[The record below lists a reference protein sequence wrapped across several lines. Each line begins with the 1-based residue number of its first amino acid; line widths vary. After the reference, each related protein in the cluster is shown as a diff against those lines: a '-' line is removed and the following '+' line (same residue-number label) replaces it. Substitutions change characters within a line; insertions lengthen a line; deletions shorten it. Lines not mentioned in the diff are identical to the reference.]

1 MAIKSKKSN
10 IGKSS
15 SKTMKPKRT
24 QTLCISHQERELTKL
39 MDEYILNATEEEL
52 VKLQKVDVNTQLD
65 GNWFYD
71 TYNYSNQIKKQR
83 NITTKKILSK

>member
-1 MAIKSKKSN
+1 MS
-10 IGKSS
+10 
-15 SKTMKPKRT
+15 
-24 QTLCISHQERELTKL
+24 LQEREFIKL
-39 MDEYILNATEEEL
+39 MDEYILNATAEEL

>member
-1 MAIKSKKSN
+1 MS
-10 IGKSS
+10 
-15 SKTMKPKRT
+15 
-24 QTLCISHQERELTKL
+24 LQERELIKL
-39 MDEYILNATEEEL
+39 MDEYILNATAEEL

-65 GNWFYD
+65 GNWFYE

>member
-1 MAIKSKKSN
+1 MS
-10 IGKSS
+10 
-15 SKTMKPKRT
+15 
-24 QTLCISHQERELTKL
+24 LQERELIKL
-39 MDEYILNATEEEL
+39 MDEYILNATAEEL

-65 GNWFYD
+65 GNWFYH

>member
-1 MAIKSKKSN
+1 MS
-10 IGKSS
+10 
-15 SKTMKPKRT
+15 
-24 QTLCISHQERELTKL
+24 LQERELIKL
-39 MDEYILNATEEEL
+39 MDEYILNATAEEL
-52 VKLQKVDVNTQLD
+52 VKLQKVDIDTQLD